1 MGQRK
6 CLRPRAALGSLLSAS
21 TSAFPAHQPP
31 SQPQLYLT
39 NVVIIP
45 GNQTS
50 HPGQAPSG
58 GCLHISDAKLSSPTS
73 QICKVL
79 RNDRMV
85 DVYYIF
91 IPLTK
96 VIAATIS
103 TSTNT
108 STPNLNWFLFCHP
121 FPSLTSQRGPWD
133 LTALLSLHPP
143 PRSSRQC
150 GVCSFFFQKPP
161 RACSLPLLSLT
172 RDSSF
177 QTYVFLAV
185 ISAS

>member
-1 MGQRK
+1 MGRIK

-31 SQPQLYLT
+31 SQPQISLT
-39 NVVIIP
+39 KCRHHP
-45 GNQTS
+45 WES
-50 HPGQAPSG
+50 HPGQAPPG

-73 QICKVL
+73 QIWKVL

-85 DVYYIF
+85 DVYYVF

-96 VIAATIS
+96 VITATIS

-133 LTALLSLHPP
+133 LAALLSLHP
-143 PRSSRQC
+143 QLQA
-150 GVCSFFFQKPP
+150 VW
-161 RACSLPLLSLT
+161 SLFILLPKALQGLLPAFPLT
-172 RDSSF
+172 NER
-177 QTYVFLAV
+177 V
-185 ISAS
+185 